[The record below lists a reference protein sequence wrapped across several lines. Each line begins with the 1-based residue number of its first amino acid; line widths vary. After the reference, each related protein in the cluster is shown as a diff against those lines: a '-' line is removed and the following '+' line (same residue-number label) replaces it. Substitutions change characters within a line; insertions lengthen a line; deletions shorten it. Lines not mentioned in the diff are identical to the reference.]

1 MDNFTFTQVPRP
13 GTYISVTLGG
23 GNMKTKKQP
32 VNKDGKEL
40 VTSSS
45 ATNILQETFKHDKK

>member
-13 GTYISVTLGG
+13 GSHITVALGG
-23 GNMKTKKQP
+23 GDMKTKKQL

-40 VTSSS
+40 VTSNT
-45 ATNILQETFKHDKK
+45 ATKILQETFKHDKK

>member
-13 GTYISVTLGG
+13 GTHITVTVGG
-23 GNMKTKKQP
+23 GEMKTKKKLA
-32 VNKDGKEL
+32 NKNGEE
-40 VTSSS
+40 VMSPSA